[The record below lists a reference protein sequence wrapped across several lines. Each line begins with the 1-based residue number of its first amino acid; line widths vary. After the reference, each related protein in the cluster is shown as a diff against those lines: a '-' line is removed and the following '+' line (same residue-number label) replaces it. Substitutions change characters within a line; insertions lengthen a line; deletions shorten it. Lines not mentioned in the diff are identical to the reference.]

1 MINQSDLSVEANEFV
16 PTAPIS
22 DIDIE
27 PVQSSSIIEP
37 EPYIQTETHEPFIQQ
52 EQLLIST
59 NEADPFTLKMNQL
72 SLTEPIPTTEFE
84 ALIAQ
89 QPVEPVPQ
97 PEQVVESSVSEPIV
111 AAAAIAATTAAVA
124 AAAVGVAK
132 AAAASLKTKTTT
144 DTKKTD
150 VKGKVPPIK
159 RPTAATTTTTTS
171 RLAAKPSTTTATKTT
186 VAPRVAS
193 RTLAPKVGEKKTTT
207 TTTITRKPLSNGSK

>member
-1 MINQSDLSVEANEFV
+1 MSADANEFV

-22 DIDIE
+22 DIDFE
-27 PVQSSSIIEP
+27 PVQSSGIIEP
-37 EPYIQTETHEPFIQQ
+37 EPYIQTETHEPFIQL
-52 EQLLIST
+52 EQPLIST
-59 NEADPFTLKMNQL
+59 NEADSFTLKMDQL
-72 SLTEPIPTTEFE
+72 SLTENIPTTEQKSEFE

-89 QPVEPVPQ
+89 SVESVPQ

-111 AAAAIAATTAAVA
+111 AAAAVAATTAAVA

-132 AAAASLKTKTTT
+132 ATAASPKTKTTT

-150 VKGKVPPIK
+150 VKGKVAPIK
-159 RPTAATTTTTTS
+159 RPTAATITS
-171 RLAAKPSTTTATKTT
+171 KLAAKPSTTTATKTT

-207 TTTITRKPLSNGSK
+207 TSTITRKPLSNGSK

>member
-1 MINQSDLSVEANEFV
+1 MSVDANEFV
-16 PTAPIS
+16 PTAPVS
-22 DIDIE
+22 DIDFE
-27 PVQSSSIIEP
+27 PVQSSGIIEP

-52 EQLLIST
+52 EQLLNLN
-59 NEADPFTLKMNQL
+59 NEADPFTLKMDQL
-72 SLTEPIPTTEFE
+72 SLTENIPTIEQKSEIE

-89 QPVEPVPQ
+89 KPVEPIPQ

-132 AAAASLKTKTTT
+132 AAAASPKTKTTT

-150 VKGKVPPIK
+150 VKGKVAPIK
-159 RPTAATTTTTTS
+159 RPTATTTTTTS
-171 RLAAKPSTTTATKTT
+171 RLAAKPSTTTTTKTT